1 MVSSQKIKDAYRKN
15 FEEQLQ
21 CSIHSCSYPNIVR
34 SQSPTQNSTSKLST
48 TIKTTNAPAMWGPP
62 PPGPGVSDNKV
73 ELLLAVVSPP
83 SLAWPPTPWRV
94 GKQAHAATASKVQEM
109 QPATLHLADLEAA
122 AIWVPP
128 PPGPTVSNYII
139 ELLLAVVSPPSLT
152 WPPTPWRVQK
162 QAHATKASKVQ
173 ELPPAALHL
182 ADLEATTVWVL
193 SPLMPAVSN
202 NKIELLFAV
211 ISPPSLAWPPTPWRI
226 KRQVHATTAS
236 KVQELPPATLRL
248 ADLEAAAIWVPPLP
262 RPTVL
267 NNKIELLLAV
277 VSLPLLVWP
286 PKPWRIK
293 RQTHTTTASKVQEM
307 TPATL
312 HLADLEATAKR
323 CRTIKWS
330 CCLQWYCRHRWHG
343 LQHLG
348 ELESKHRPLQP
359 RRSRSCNQPRC
370 TWQTLKPPPYGF
382 RCRQGLRYQ
391 TIK

>member
-1 MVSSQKIKDAYRKN
+1 M
-15 FEEQLQ
+15 
-21 CSIHSCSYPNIVR
+21 
-34 SQSPTQNSTSKLST
+34 
-48 TIKTTNAPAMWGPP
+48 
-62 PPGPGVSDNKV
+62 
-73 ELLLAVVSPP
+73 
-83 SLAWPPTPWRV
+83 
-94 GKQAHAATASKVQEM
+94 ASN
-109 QPATLHLADLEAA
+109 TLED
-122 AIWVPP
+122 
-128 PPGPTVSNYII
+128 
-139 ELLLAVVSPPSLT
+139 
-152 WPPTPWRVQK
+152 
-162 QAHATKASKVQ
+162 
-173 ELPPAALHL
+173 
-182 ADLEATTVWVL
+182 
-193 SPLMPAVSN
+193 
-202 NKIELLFAV
+202 
-211 ISPPSLAWPPTPWRI
+211 
-226 KRQVHATTAS
+226 KRQAHATTAS

-359 RRSRSCNQPRC
+359 QRYRSCNQQC
-370 TWQTLKPPPYGF
+370 YT
-382 RCRQGLRYQ
+382 
-391 TIK
+391 